1 MVNQNEDMDDVAN
14 VIDYA
19 DDLKKYYGNA
29 VSVAYLHGKMSGEE
43 KRQILQD
50 FYDGTI
56 DVLVSTTVIEVGINN
71 PNATV
76 MMVEN
81 SERFGLAAL
90 HQLRGR
96 VGRGSNQSYCIFLSG
111 SKKEEI
117 MDRLNVLAESNDG
130 FYIANE
136 DLKRRGPGDFFGI
149 RQSGEFMFK
158 VGDIYN
164 HADMLRLAQDV
175 YREYKDELDVGRMGN
190 AMTAQTVL

>member
-1 MVNQNEDMDDVAN
+1 
-14 VIDYA
+14 
-19 DDLKKYYGNA
+19 
-29 VSVAYLHGKMSGEE
+29 
-43 KRQILQD
+43 
-50 FYDGTI
+50 
-56 DVLVSTTVIEVGINN
+56 
-71 PNATV
+71 
-76 MMVEN
+76 
-81 SERFGLAAL
+81 
-90 HQLRGR
+90 
-96 VGRGSNQSYCIFLSG
+96 
-111 SKKEEI
+111 

-149 RQSGEFMFK
+149 RQSGEVMVK